1 MNLDHHI
8 VGNRQRSWST
18 PSPIV
23 LIIRFFNTLITWQQR
38 IEERRQLLEMSDRMI
53 RDIGLNRNDILRE
66 ANKPFW
72 RP

>member
-1 MNLDHHI
+1 MNLQRHI
-8 VGNRQRSWST
+8 TSNRRQALCI
-18 PSPIV
+18 PSPVV
-23 LIIRFFNTLITWQQR
+23 LIYRLFNILLIWQRR

>member
-8 VGNRQRSWST
+8 VGNRPRNWPI

-23 LIIRFFNTLITWQQR
+23 FVIGFFNILITWQQR